1 LNDTDIRDIGNQS
14 LRSLMAV
21 VNQDT
26 TLFEGSIAYNIRIGR
41 MDASDEEVQR
51 AAKAAE
57 IHSFIVSLPDGY
69 DTEVGEGGKLLS
81 GGQRQRIVI
90 ARALLR
96 NPQILLL
103 DEATSALDA
112 ESEAAIN
119 ETLTRVS
126 ADRTLISVTHRLAAC
141 PDMDFIC
148 VFRDGKLAE
157 TGTHEELLA
166 KRGIYAGM
174 WEKQADISIGSTGQ
188 EVDISVDGLRKI
200 PLFSAAPAA
209 DLERIH

>member
-57 IHSFIVSLPDGY
+57 IHSFIVSLPAGY
-69 DTEVGEGGKLLS
+69 DTNVGEGGKLLS

-96 NPQILLL
+96 DPQILLL

-112 ESEAAIN
+112 EAEAAIN
-119 ETLTRVS
+119 ETLGRLS
-126 ADRTLISVTHRLAAC
+126 ADRVLFSVTHRLNSC
-141 PDMDFIC
+141 PHMDLVC
-148 VFRDGKLAE
+148 AVQDA
-157 TGTHEELLA
+157 
-166 KRGIYAGM
+166 
-174 WEKQADISIGSTGQ
+174 
-188 EVDISVDGLRKI
+188 
-200 PLFSAAPAA
+200 
-209 DLERIH
+209 